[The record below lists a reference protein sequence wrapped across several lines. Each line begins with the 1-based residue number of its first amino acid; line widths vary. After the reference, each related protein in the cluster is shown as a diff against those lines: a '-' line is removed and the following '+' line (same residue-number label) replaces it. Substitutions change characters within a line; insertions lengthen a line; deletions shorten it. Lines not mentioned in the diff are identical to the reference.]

1 MDLWWVNFPFARAYA
16 NHSRCHHHHTTSN
29 YAIVRAQH
37 RNLMYFSMWITGIWN
52 TVGKIYDDWK
62 LHTITMMLYMCMLF
76 VTVWMCGLQLRV
88 GQEHV
93 VLIFARCWCKFV
105 RGRCICYYA
114 VAGNVTAIRLH
125 GIRERY
131 IFFSFHFPL
140 YFASKATYAH
150 LGGTVNLLSLY

>member
-1 MDLWWVNFPFARAYA
+1 
-16 NHSRCHHHHTTSN
+16 
-29 YAIVRAQH
+29 
-37 RNLMYFSMWITGIWN
+37 
-52 TVGKIYDDWK
+52 
-62 LHTITMMLYMCMLF
+62 MMLYMCMLF

-114 VAGNVTAIRLH
+114 VAVNVTAIRLH

-131 IFFSFHFPL
+131 IFFFFSFSTIFCIKSYLRAFRWHCESSFTLLKTNLFGNIVQQRNSVVLALHFTNQT
-140 YFASKATYAH
+140 KAVRERCCYICLNNKFSRILKCYH
-150 LGGTVNLLSLY
+150 VLLNQ